1 MFKPGGKQVI
11 RMAIEK
17 DLVMQPHAVTLPV
30 ISPSSHRMT
39 FWPEDDG
46 WKGACVELGVAV
58 PGGNFEDKKNM
69 EKALQEYISS
79 VLRDRGAKIAA

>member
-1 MFKPGGKQVI
+1 L
-11 RMAIEK
+11 EK
-17 DLVMQPHAVTLPV
+17 DEEVVMEPNAVTLPV
-30 ISPSSHRMT
+30 ITPVPIECT

-58 PGGNFEDKKNM
+58 PGGNFEEAKKNM
-69 EKALQEYISS
+69 EKALQEYISA